1 MKEIMK
7 TFVNMATKRIIL
19 SSILLIIFDSIY
31 LYINQKTFQNTV
43 IDIQRV
49 VLTVK
54 PLGAIVTYLFLMFAI
69 NYFIIRRFKG
79 PEEAFLLGLV
89 IYGVFE
95 GTCYAIFKKWS
106 LNLAIM
112 DTLWG
117 GILFALST
125 YFTYFLT
132 GLPDF

>member
-1 MKEIMK
+1 
-7 TFVNMATKRIIL
+7 MATKRIIL
-19 SSILLIIFDSIY
+19 SSVLLIIFDSIY

-132 GLPDF
+132 GLSDF

>member
-1 MKEIMK
+1 MK

-19 SSILLIIFDSIY
+19 SCVLLIIFDSIY
-31 LYINQKTFQNTV
+31 IYINQKTFQNTV

-54 PLGAIVTYLFLMFAI
+54 PVGVIVTYLFLMFAL
-69 NYFIIRRFKG
+69 NYFIISRFKG

-132 GLPDF
+132 GLSHL

>member
-1 MKEIMK
+1 
-7 TFVNMATKRIIL
+7 MATKRIIL
-19 SSILLIIFDSIY
+19 SCVLLIIFDSIY
-31 LYINQKTFQNTV
+31 IYINQKTFQNTV

-54 PLGAIVTYLFLMFAI
+54 PVGVIVTYLFLMFAL
-69 NYFIIRRFKG
+69 NYFIISRFKG

-132 GLPDF
+132 GLSHL